1 MSDRPSKFKLF
12 PLIIRIILFGLGAIT
27 IPITGMVIINSFEGV
42 LTGHDRGVNQ
52 LHLL

>member
-1 MSDRPSKFKLF
+1 MSDRPSEFKLF

-42 LTGHDRGVNQ
+42 LTGHD
-52 LHLL
+52 LSLIHI